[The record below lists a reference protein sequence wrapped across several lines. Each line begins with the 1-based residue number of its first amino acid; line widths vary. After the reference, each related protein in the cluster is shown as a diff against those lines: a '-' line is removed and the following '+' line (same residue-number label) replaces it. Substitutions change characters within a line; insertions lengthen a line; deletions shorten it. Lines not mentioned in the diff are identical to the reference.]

1 MSAGA
6 VQLAA
11 IGQQDAYLTG
21 MPAVSYFSAVYRR
34 HTPFSLQAFNIPFQ
48 GQQIQWGAQ
57 SVCRIPYKGDL
68 VRGATLAVTLPA
80 LAPTSTDFSWP
91 ISINLQRPIP
101 FLFINGN
108 LSAALQVNIGVLDT
122 YAISTALGPTGWL
135 STSALNPYVSYSTT
149 TSKFTFNCSNV
160 TVNVADATTIGVFW
174 GLDPH
179 NFTSQPTSN
188 TLQWD
193 VSPGSAHGSSADF
206 TWAQSGWVPT
216 SVATSQ
222 NLTDSLVTNV
232 ASSVLLTSVTPTLP
246 GYYAQFVN
254 LSLWPTPFGNTPI
267 ISYTPGGCFKF
278 GAVGTYIIAV
288 TLNVSGP
295 VSRIGI
301 GHWGQDGHPAGTWVT
316 GTPGPGQWAW
326 NDYVYSWLVMAMP
339 LTPLA
344 ILPVNV
350 TDVSQ
355 YYYLDVEAPSATPLT
370 IGDGTLGTEI
380 HVTDVNQYWT
390 LSSNQ
395 TLVNKT
401 VNLGVNWSQTGFFPQ
416 LGPVPASNTFT
427 FLTTGVYNIRGTLS
441 TTSANVL
448 SVTLSNATVS
458 NVITWNTTQARS
470 PTINFTLPVHVTN
483 TADRY
488 RISLT
493 TDAATPVLAT
503 GATWFVVE
511 QIGVPTGTTTQPN
524 SFKKNGLLF
533 LGNVFSQV
541 AQSTTPLTTPISFSR
556 TLAPRGTSRHISVTP
571 NGNIQFSNV
580 GSYKFQAYFET
591 ANAYVTNLALF
602 QSTSD
607 TRPGAPVYQVSS
619 PLSIG
624 TVGPYTIDVVAQCT
638 NVSNVFFLDVATI
651 SPGGASNVTANAF
664 VTVVGLTAPT
674 PNTYEYVD
682 SVGTYMIE
690 SAELRIGGQL
700 IQTLTGE
707 AIEIYNDLTVSQE
720 NQPGLKLLTG
730 KLDTTQSTQDRT
742 YYVNLPFF
750 FYGNSEL
757 SVPVCSLARQDME
770 IYFKFR
776 DFRSLILTSSQV
788 TQSTVDASVIV
799 EYAYLSNPEVNWM
812 NSHVLDY
819 IILQTQYKSY
829 NLGESTVVD
838 LEFQGP
844 VREIAFVIQDSSAP
858 PYSYVADQGIGLSL
872 TFNGEDFLDQGTADF
887 HFMHLVAPLE
897 RHTRQPDR
905 VVYLVPFARRPQD
918 PRPSGSINMSRI
930 KQKKFQ
936 VFLPGTSSL
945 ATKQLRVLATSYN
958 ILRVSDGLA
967 GLLYE

>member
-21 MPAVSYFSAVYRR
+21 VPAVSYFTAVYRR

-101 FLFINGN
+101 FLFVNGN
-108 LSAALQVNIGVLDT
+108 LATALQVNIGVLDT
-122 YAISTALGPTGWL
+122 YSISSALGPTGWL
-135 STSALNPYVSYSTT
+135 STSPLDPFVSYSTT
-149 TSKFTFNCSNV
+149 TSKFVFNCSSV
-160 TVNVADATTIGVFW
+160 TLNVADATTVGVFW

-179 NFTSQPTSN
+179 SFTSQPTSN

-193 VSPGSAHGSSADF
+193 VSPGSPHGSSADF
-206 TWAQSGWVPT
+206 TWAQSGWIPT

-232 ASSVLLTSVTPTLP
+232 ASAVTLTSATPTSP
-246 GYYAQFVN
+246 GYFAQFVN
-254 LSLWPTPFGNTPI
+254 LSLWPAPLGNTPI
-267 ISYTPGGCFKF
+267 ISFTPGGCFKF

-288 TLNVSGP
+288 TLNVSEP

-301 GHWGQDGHPAGTWVT
+301 GHWGQDGHPAGTWVA

-344 ILPVNV
+344 ILPVTV
-350 TDVSQ
+350 TNINQ
-355 YYYLDVEAPSATPLT
+355 YYYMDVETPGAIPLT

-380 HVTDVNQYWT
+380 QVTDVNQYWS
-390 LSSNQ
+390 LASNQ

-401 VNLGVNWSQTGFFPQ
+401 VNLGLNWSQSGFFPQ
-416 LGPVPASNTFT
+416 LTPLPASNAFT
-427 FLTTGVYNIRGTLS
+427 FLTTGIYNIRGTIS
-441 TTSANVL
+441 TTGSNVF
-448 SVTLSNATVS
+448 SVTLSNATVA
-458 NVITWNTTQARS
+458 NVITWNTTQSRS
-470 PTINFTLPVHVTN
+470 PTINFTLPVHITSQ
-483 TADRY
+483 TDQY
-488 RISLT
+488 RISME
-493 TDAATPVLAT
+493 TDTPATLAP

-533 LGNVFSQV
+533 LGNVLSTV
-541 AQSTTPLTTPISFSR
+541 GQSTTPLATQLNFSQ
-556 TLAPRGTSRHISVTP
+556 TFSPRGTSRHVSVTP
-571 NGNIQFSNV
+571 GGNIQFSNV
-580 GSYKFQAYFET
+580 GAYKFQAYFET
-591 ANAYVTNLALF
+591 ANAYVTNLAIF

-607 TRPGAPVYQVSS
+607 ARPATPVYQVSS

-624 TVGPYTIDVVAQCT
+624 TIGPYTIDVIAQCNDT
-638 NVSNVFFLDVATI
+638 SNVFFMDVTTV

-664 VTVVGLTAPT
+664 VTVVGVTAPT
-674 PNTYEYVD
+674 PNTFEYVD

-707 AIEIYNDLTVSQE
+707 AIEIYNDLTVPQE

-776 DFRSLILTSSQV
+776 DFKSLILTSSQV
-788 TQSTVDASVIV
+788 TQQTIDASVIV

-844 VREIAFVIQDSSAP
+844 VREIAFVIQDSAAP
-858 PYSYVADQGIGLSL
+858 PYSYVRDQGIGLSM
-872 TFNGEDFLDQGTADF
+872 TFNGEDFLDQGTSDF
-887 HFMHLVAPLE
+887 HFMNLIAPLE

-905 VVYLVPFARRPQD
+905 VLYLVPFARRPQD
-918 PRPSGSINMSRI
+918 PHPSGSINMSRI
-930 KQKKFQ
+930 NQKKFQ
-936 VFLPGTSSL
+936 VFLPGTTSL
-945 ATKQLRVLATSYN
+945 ATKQLRVLASSYN

-967 GLLYE
+967 GLMYE